1 MYPVIDRSGVEE
13 NPGPLGGAPSRARA
27 APPSACE
34 VLVCHAGACLARGA
48 EAVLAE
54 IEELASVVGGGCAVR
69 ASGCL
74 GYCNE
79 APNAVVRKRGA
90 QASATA
96 HTQLRSLEASADVV
110 RRATGKQPALE
121 DERVRARLAELR
133 AARARQHAV
142 AASHWNAALRGLSEL
157 AAKRPAAAA
166 VRDELDALL
175 AKAGFPDGV
184 GAAMPGAIANYTQWT
199 LEGVRPVTRHS
210 ALFRFVSSDLKRS
223 TPHPRGRGRMPEPVT
238 WHTTMLAEVGP
249 NAEGPLPWV
258 ERDYTPISS
267 AKDWEAGRCDILIKV
282 YPDGAC
288 TSWLYRAAPARVWL
302 SKPARTLR
310 VPGLV
315 ADGGAF
321 RPASVLLLLAGTGVV
336 ALPQILMHRDPMR
349 QLAISTPKR
358 DQLHVPIDVVLSCRE
373 DDVLLLPELA
383 RWCGDGDGGEASG
396 VRHCALLL
404 TPPANAREPPFPDA
418 PAGGAAEAERALHG
432 LANARVVRSRLNP
445 TILAEAFAR
454 MPQPCRVVVSG
465 PGGFNS
471 AAREMLLELVD
482 DEEQIT
488 TLSA

>member
-54 IEELASVVGGGCAVR
+54 IELASVVGGGHR
-69 ASGCL
+69 ARL
-74 GYCNE
+74 RL
-79 APNAVVRKRGA
+79 PRLLQRGA
-90 QASATA
+90 QRGRAQA
-96 HTQLRSLEASADVV
+96 
-110 RRATGKQPALE
+110 RRAGVGDGAHAAPQPRGGAE
-121 DERVRARLAELR
+121 VVCGARRASSPRSRTSACAR
-133 AARARQHAV
+133 GSPSCAPRARQHAV

-166 VRDELDALL
+166 VRDSSTRCSPRPASRT
-175 AKAGFPDGV
+175 ASARRCPARSRTTRSGRSRACGRSR
-184 GAAMPGAIANYTQWT
+184 GTARSSGSSRATSSAA
-199 LEGVRPVTRHS
+199 R
-210 ALFRFVSSDLKRS
+210 
-223 TPHPRGRGRMPEPVT
+223 PHPRGRGRMPEPVT

-349 QLAISTPKR
+349 QLAISTPSAT
-358 DQLHVPIDVVLSCRE
+358 SCASRSTSCSRA
-373 DDVLLLPELA
+373 A
-383 RWCGDGDGGEASG
+383 RTTCCCSPSS
-396 VRHCALLL
+396 R
-404 TPPANAREPPFPDA
+404 
-418 PAGGAAEAERALHG
+418 GGAATATAARRAACATARCCSRRPRERAR
-432 LANARVVRSRLNP
+432 AAVPRRARRRRGRGRARASR
-445 TILAEAFAR
+445 
-454 MPQPCRVVVSG
+454 
-465 PGGFNS
+465 
-471 AAREMLLELVD
+471 ARERARRALAAQPGDPRRGVRAHAAAVPRRRVGAGRLQLRRPGD
-482 DEEQIT
+482 
-488 TLSA
+488 AGARR